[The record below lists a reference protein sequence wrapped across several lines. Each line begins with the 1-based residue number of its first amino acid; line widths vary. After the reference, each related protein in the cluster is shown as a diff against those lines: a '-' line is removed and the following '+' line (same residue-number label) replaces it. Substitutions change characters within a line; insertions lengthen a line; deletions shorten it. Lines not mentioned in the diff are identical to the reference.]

1 MNNVLYCILYSFF
14 IIYLFQESNLKWS
27 YFTYIRLYTA
37 LHFHLKFESYGQQL
51 EITISNIIYNLV
63 CWQLSLFVF
72 LRRSNCMFYWKSL
85 FYYLKNENLM
95 YICALF
101 MILPL

>member
-37 LHFHLKFESYGQQL
+37 LHLHLKFESYGQHL

-63 CWQLSLFVF
+63 CWQLSLVVF
-72 LRRSNCMFYWKSL
+72 LRRSNCMFFWKNL
-85 FYYLKNENLM
+85 FYYLKNENVM